1 MNTRT
6 KASFSSYSGFANDL
20 EFEAHIAAGYPEF
33 STNLCEM
40 FAPTKH
46 RLSLSTV
53 GKRCSMKSGKMG
65 VCRAVT
71 DCPALLSLTGFTP
84 DICGF
89 QSDQLV
95 VCCGMPHPH
104 STTTSRPYR
113 DSPNLVDKPYKRVE
127 DNQAYRPSEVLYRP
141 RRPHA
146 DRPWWLNDS
155 PFEEKPPGRPSN
167 PSFEDKPQH
176 IPPKPTQSSFSY
188 PIILEEHRQPPPA
201 KLPPSKPSP
210 FEERP
215 PQRPANQPPKF
226 QQRPKIPSTIQQ
238 EESPRPTFTD
248 RPPTGQLQQHST
260 EKPWWIS
267 EKPFVEE
274 HDKDSNP
281 ADSLNRP
288 PSRVKPIAP
297 PSDSSKISFPNQF
310 DFDRRPTYSSSSEPS
325 RPNQSPSN
333 SISQFP
339 DPPTHTTNTN
349 RPSGSANK
357 PFRPSERP
365 LYINPP
371 FRPGAGTTK
380 KPVKRRISELMRDNI
395 MALPLLPDPEPISVQ
410 VEKCNYNSVKLIVG
424 GEETVPGEF
433 PHMWLLSV
441 TCSRAKCLAFHLVT
455 YDREAAVGFQE
466 GRQIVWK
473 CGGSLISEHFVLTAA
488 HCTYSSLGPPVVV
501 RLGEYN
507 LRTNYE
513 DPKPVDYSVAEVIRH
528 PDYKS
533 STHYNDIGLLR
544 LSRPAE
550 LNSFVRPACLY
561 SKNMFNVNKTTAI
574 GWGNI
579 DFAEDPSDI
588 LLKVSLSIIP
598 NNQCNQMY
606 HSESKTNELAQG
618 ILPSMLC
625 AGELAGG
632 KDTCQGDSGG
642 PIQIS
647 NKNNHCI
654 HYIIGVTSFGKFCAG
669 KNAPGVYTRVSYFLP
684 WIESIVWSSN

>member
-1 MNTRT
+1 
-6 KASFSSYSGFANDL
+6 
-20 EFEAHIAAGYPEF
+20 
-33 STNLCEM
+33 M
-40 FAPTKH
+40 FAPTKD
-46 RLSLSTV
+46 RLSLSAV

-95 VCCGMPHPH
+95 VCCGMTHPP

-146 DRPWWLNDS
+146 DRPWWLNES

-176 IPPKPTQSSFSY
+176 IPPKPTQPSFSN

-210 FEERP
+210 FEGRP

-226 QQRPKIPSTIQQ
+226 QQRPQIPSTIQQ

-248 RPPTGQLQQHST
+248 RPLAGQLHQHST

-274 HDKDSNP
+274 HDRDSNP

-288 PSRVKPIAP
+288 PSRVKPNAP
-297 PSDSSKISFPNQF
+297 PSDSSQISFPNQF

-357 PFRPSERP
+357 PFRPTERP

-380 KPVKRRISELMRDNI
+380 TPVKRRISELSKYQVRDNI

-433 PHMWLLSV
+433 PHM
-441 TCSRAKCLAFHLVT
+441 
-455 YDREAAVGFQE
+455 AAVGFRD
-466 GRQIVWK
+466 GRQIVWN

-488 HCTYSSLGPPVVV
+488 HCTYSRLGPPVVV

-513 DPKPVDYSVAEVIRH
+513 DPEPVDYSVAEVIRH
-528 PDYKS
+528 PDYKPS
-533 STHYNDIGLLR
+533 ANYNDIGLLR
-544 LSRPAE
+544 LSRPAQ

-561 SKNMFNVNKTTAI
+561 SKNMLNVNKTTAI
-574 GWGNI
+574 GWGRI

-598 NNQCNQMY
+598 INQCNQMY
-606 HSESKTNELAQG
+606 HSETKTNALAQG

-647 NKNNHCI
+647 NKNNRCI

>member
-1 MNTRT
+1 MPSKQERT
-6 KASFSSYSGFANDL
+6 CHVYL
-20 EFEAHIAAGYPEF
+20 
-33 STNLCEM
+33 
-40 FAPTKH
+40 TKH
-46 RLSLSTV
+46 KTLTCVLILAFLLCSFTKECAGIEIGR
-53 GKRCSMKSGKMG
+53 RCSMKSGKMG

-95 VCCGMPHPH
+95 VCCGMPHPP

-146 DRPWWLNDS
+146 DRPWWLNES

-167 PSFEDKPQH
+167 PSFEDKPQD
-176 IPPKPTQSSFSY
+176 IPSKPTQPFFSN
-188 PIILEEHRQPPPA
+188 PINLEEHRQPPPP
-201 KLPPSKPSP
+201 KLPPNKSTP
-210 FEERP
+210 FEGRP
-215 PQRPANQPPKF
+215 SQRPANQPPKF
-226 QQRPKIPSTIQQ
+226 QQRPQIPSTIQQ

-248 RPPTGQLQQHST
+248 QPLSGQLEQHST
-260 EKPWWIS
+260 EKRWWIS

-274 HDKDSNP
+274 HDRDSNP

-288 PSRVKPIAP
+288 PSRVKPNVP
-297 PSDSSKISFPNQF
+297 PSDSSQISFPNQF
-310 DFDRRPTYSSSSEPS
+310 DSDRRPTYSSSSEPS

-339 DPPTHTTNTN
+339 DSPTRTTSTN

-380 KPVKRRISELMRDNI
+380 TPVKRRISELMCDEYSKQVRDNI

-433 PHMWLLSV
+433 PHMKMNQPIRQLSI
-441 TCSRAKCLAFHLVT
+441 
-455 YDREAAVGFQE
+455 
-466 GRQIVWK
+466 GR
-473 CGGSLISEHFVLTAA
+473 
-488 HCTYSSLGPPVVV
+488 GPPVVV

-513 DPKPVDYSVAEVIRH
+513 DPEPVDYPVAEVIRH
-528 PDYKS
+528 PDYKPS
-533 STHYNDIGLLR
+533 ANYNDIGLLR

-561 SKNMFNVNKTTAI
+561 SKNMLNVNKTTAI
-574 GWGNI
+574 GWGRI

-606 HSESKTNELAQG
+606 HSETKTNALAQG

-632 KDTCQGDSGG
+632 KDTCQVSHTDLNIAWSWGQEYLSGEL
-642 PIQIS
+642 
-647 NKNNHCI
+647 
-654 HYIIGVTSFGKFCAG
+654 Y
-669 KNAPGVYTRVSYFLP
+669 
-684 WIESIVWSSN
+684 

>member
-1 MNTRT
+1 
-6 KASFSSYSGFANDL
+6 
-20 EFEAHIAAGYPEF
+20 
-33 STNLCEM
+33 M
-40 FAPTKH
+40 FAPTKD
-46 RLSLSTV
+46 RLSLSAV

-95 VCCGMPHPH
+95 VCCGMTHPP

-113 DSPNLVDKPYKRVE
+113 DSPNLVDKPYKLVE

-146 DRPWWLNDS
+146 DRPWWLNES

-176 IPPKPTQSSFSY
+176 IPPKPTQPSFSN

-210 FEERP
+210 FEGRP

-226 QQRPKIPSTIQQ
+226 QQRPQIPSTIQQ

-248 RPPTGQLQQHST
+248 RPLAGQLHQHST

-274 HDKDSNP
+274 HDRDSNP

-288 PSRVKPIAP
+288 PSRVKPNAP
-297 PSDSSKISFPNQF
+297 PSDSSQISFPNQF

-357 PFRPSERP
+357 PFRPTERP

-371 FRPGAGTTK
+371 FRPGAGTPKT
-380 KPVKRRISELMRDNI
+380 PVKRRISELMCDEYSKQVRDNI

-433 PHMWLLSV
+433 PHMCFLSV
-441 TCSRAKCLAFHLVT
+441 TCSRAKCLAFHLVM
-455 YDREAAVGFQE
+455 YDRKFVKNLSQKDAIYMVADA
-466 GRQIVWK
+466 W
-473 CGGSLISEHFVLTAA
+473 GSLTDD
-488 HCTYSSLGPPVVV
+488 
-501 RLGEYN
+501 N
-507 LRTNYE
+507 LKNAWKKLWLIPETPNQGQDE
-513 DPKPVDYSVAEVIRH
+513 ANSQNPSDANTPIDAEVVALFQTLPGFEQCDELDAREWFES
-528 PDYKS
+528 DG
-533 STHYNDIGLLR
+533 NDPGYQH
-544 LSRPAE
+544 
-550 LNSFVRPACLY
+550 LN
-561 SKNMFNVNKTTAI
+561 
-574 GWGNI
+574 
-579 DFAEDPSDI
+579 DD
-588 LLKVSLSIIP
+588 
-598 NNQCNQMY
+598 
-606 HSESKTNELAQG
+606 
-618 ILPSMLC
+618 
-625 AGELAGG
+625 
-632 KDTCQGDSGG
+632 
-642 PIQIS
+642 
-647 NKNNHCI
+647 
-654 HYIIGVTSFGKFCAG
+654 
-669 KNAPGVYTRVSYFLP
+669 
-684 WIESIVWSSN
+684 